1 MILTALYVPGDRPER
16 FGKAAASGADRMIID
31 LEDAVSPAARPAA
44 RVAVVEWLRSSQA
57 EVRVNAPGTDDL
69 AADLEA
75 LRFVAPPIRLP
86 KVESA
91 ADVDAALA
99 ALGRPVEVC
108 ALIETAVGVE
118 AAYAIARHPAVTAIG
133 LGEADLRSDLGIT
146 ADEAL
151 QWVRTRVVV
160 AARAA
165 GLPPPMQS
173 VWTQLDDVA
182 GLAASCRAGR
192 AWGFRGRTAIH
203 PKQIPVIVRAY
214 RPTPAEVVEARAVL
228 AALDSA
234 AVAVLANGAM
244 VDGAMRRAAE
254 EIIALDSRL
263 QDVSPPPSVALTSRS
278 GIWPAG

>member
-118 AAYAIARHPAVTAIG
+118 AASAIARHPAVTAIG

-146 ADEAL
+146 TDEAL

-173 VWTQLDDVA
+173 VWTQLDDDA
-182 GLAASCRAGR
+182 GLEASCRAGR
-192 AWGFRGRTAIH
+192 AWGFRGRAAIH

-214 RPTPAEVVEARAVL
+214 RPTPAEVAEARAVL

-234 AVAVLANGAM
+234 AVAVLPNGAM
-244 VDGAMRRAAE
+244 VDEAMRRTAE
-254 EIIALDSRL
+254 EIITLDGRL
-263 QDVSPPPSVALTSRS
+263 Q
-278 GIWPAG
+278 